1 MYNETTGTDV
11 SKKDKKETFEEFI
24 ARKKKEFL
32 TEKSVIKPPLFESLR
47 GVPFGSSGLSI
58 MEARLWNEMMNA
70 EPKSIDYSPSHEL
83 MVKEG
88 DRSILSLKK
97 NPYFDENAKDG

>member
-47 GVPFGSSGLSI
+47 GVPFGPSGLSI
-58 MEARLWNEMMNA
+58 MEARLWNEMMNEQVRYLKNLTTEIYLKDIIQRNGVRKKKA
-70 EPKSIDYSPSHEL
+70 WSRNSKSKS
-83 MVKEG
+83 
-88 DRSILSLKK
+88 
-97 NPYFDENAKDG
+97 